1 MTRFPRVLGV
11 ALAAAF
17 VAGLAAASSPA
28 APPPF
33 DHTLTTAHFVVHY
46 NTCIDPKTDQPCAPA
61 LPPGGPEY
69 TSETQAGD
77 IAAYAE
83 RAYDIFHN
91 QWGLPAPPLDAD
103 GHYDIYPRD
112 LPDDNE
118 MPSLEAYPEPNNV
131 GPAPSSGFIWIT
143 NPWNLPRFLDTTGL
157 TLAQE
162 EQKEIANEVFVL
174 FEFGTWV
181 PTNPG
186 DYWLLDGAAQWAAFQ
201 SIGYPTGH
209 ALTSLGP
216 PDIALNCRD
225 NLSSVPPGA
234 PGLPFR
240 MCDPDRWTEIGYTRW
255 AFYQVLA
262 NKYGPTF
269 IRNALVNGEIGSA
282 LVPAMSATTALA
294 NAIAAKGSSLASV
307 FGEYTT
313 DLMDGNL
320 GVPALSGVRPPAY
333 DSVPVGAASFPI
345 APATTATTVDTI
357 PVNHLAARYVTF
369 QRGDGDGSHECYAA
383 TLTVAVSLRYHAAA
397 QSFSSISSQPNFYWD
412 ATGSTPQPLAINGST
427 ASITVPWDT
436 CDWGTTSAYLS
447 LPNAS
452 TSVDAADFT
461 VTMSQ
466 SVTSTPATASPPP
479 PQTSIWGTTVPVP
492 TTDFAPTIDV
502 FGPELL
508 KVSAT
513 SRVIRLIVNSS
524 SVGSLTASLGST
536 LLGTSGLRA
545 GNNDVRFTVPASMF
559 AGLRKSA
566 SVTNVLTLTPM
577 STSGMTIGPSVTRH
591 VSIAAAVKAKPKP
604 KKHKK

>member
-1 MTRFPRVLGV
+1 MTRFSHVLGV

-33 DHTLTTAHFVVHY
+33 DHTLTTAHFIVHY
-46 NTCIDPKTDQPCAPA
+46 NTCIDPKTDAPCAPA

-112 LPDDNE
+112 LADDNE

-143 NPWNLPRFLDTTGL
+143 NPMNTGGFMAATGL

-162 EQKEIANEVFVL
+162 EQKEVANEVFVL

-181 PTNPG
+181 PTNSG

-201 SIGYPTGH
+201 SIGYPSGT
-209 ALTSLGP
+209 ALTGLGP

-225 NLSSVPPGA
+225 NLNSVPPPA
-234 PGLPFR
+234 PGLVFR
-240 MCDPDRWTEIGYTRW
+240 MCDPDRWTEMGYTRW
-255 AFYQVLA
+255 AFFQLLA
-262 NKYGPTF
+262 NKYGPSF
-269 IRNALVNGEIGSA
+269 IRNALVNGAAGQ
-282 LVPAMSATTALA
+282 PATTALA

-313 DLMDGNL
+313 DLMDGNF

-333 DSVPVGAASFPI
+333 DNAA
-345 APATTATTVDTI
+345 AGTLTTTSAVKVDTI

-369 QRGDGDGSHECYAA
+369 QRGDGDGSHTCYAA
-383 TLTVAVSLRYHAAA
+383 NLTVTVSLRYGAAS
-397 QSFSSISSQPNFYWD
+397 QSFSSISSQPYFYWNV
-412 ATGSTPQPLAINGST
+412 TGSTPQPLSINGST

-466 SVTSTPATASPPP
+466 SVDFNTPATATPPP
-479 PQTSIWGTTVPVP
+479 TQTPIWGTTVPVP

-502 FGPELL
+502 FGPELI

-524 SVGSLTASLGST
+524 GVGSLNASLGST
-536 LLGTSGLRA
+536 PLGTSGLRA
-545 GNNDVRFTVPASMF
+545 GNNDIRFTVPASMLT
-559 AGLRKSA
+559 ALRKSA

-577 STSGMTIGPSVTRH
+577 SSSGATAGQPVTRH
-591 VSIAAAVKAKPKP
+591 VSIAAAVKAKPKHKKP
-604 KKHKK
+604 KK